1 MSPSTDKHAM
11 VHNRLNKSRHAN
23 NLPENPNHL
32 FLDLIYFIE
41 ESVNL
46 GGSKDIFSGWRSFE
60 IFSKG
65 NFLSVLKLKELIA
78 G

>member
-1 MSPSTDKHAM
+1 MYFTSGSIELSPSTAKHAM

-23 NLPENPNHL
+23 NFPENPNHL

-46 GGSKDIFSGWRSFE
+46 
-60 IFSKG
+60 
-65 NFLSVLKLKELIA
+65 
-78 G
+78 